1 MTNALTDLRII
12 ELGEGPAIGMAG
24 MIMADFGAE
33 VLRIDRTETGCV
45 AYLPAATMWARGMV
59 SHTLDL
65 DQQGDLAELSALMA
79 GADVLL
85 TNWRGNALRNAGLS
99 FETLHRHH
107 PHLVHCQITG
117 FGSRGPLA
125 ELPGYEHLVAAYAGR
140 MRQFTGIVDRP
151 GPVMSA
157 VQVGVHAAAQ
167 SAVAG
172 TLAALLRR
180 EQTGIGRRVETS
192 LLQGMLPYEMGAMIG
207 QQFPEQFATIVPAMS
222 ITDTPPPPS
231 LYYHPA
237 QAGDGRW
244 MQFGNLLPHLFDN
257 FLIATDLIDVLAD
270 PAFDAKQMLLRPEE
284 SQEAFR
290 ERMLRRVQEQASSEW
305 MANFIA
311 DGGIVATTYQ
321 TTQQALQDPDV
332 TANGHVIPMGEDGV
346 QLGPLARLSAT
357 PAEPGRAAADIEELR
372 TRWRSTPRPST
383 PGEPD
388 GPLPLSGIRVIELAT
403 IIAAP
408 IGASFLAD
416 MGADVIKVEQIGGDP
431 FRSMLDGLGA
441 SRVNVGKRSISLNLK
456 TEQGKQAVQRLISQA
471 DVLIHNYRPG
481 VPEKLGFGYDQLR
494 EANPALVY
502 LQANGYGPDGPGAQR
517 PSTHPIPGAA
527 MGGVVYQMGDRL
539 PESLQDFTELR
550 TWTSRLMRANELNPD
565 PNTGLVVASAAMLG
579 LAARQRTGEGQLV
592 LVDMFGANAYANADD
607 FLNYPGKPSRAMPD
621 ELMHGFGALYR
632 LYECLDGQWVFL
644 AIPTEKER
652 AEFITALRESGVEPP
667 TAAILNA
674 NDKTASAA
682 LADLLAQRTADAWQ
696 DMLSA
701 KGIACV
707 RADGHTPALF
717 WPQDDQTQAMGFV
730 AKAVHPRLGP
740 YTRHGPLVQ
749 FDGSTRGLAG
759 PPLAG
764 QHNEELLAESGFSA
778 DEISDMN
785 ANGIIWAE

>member
-1 MTNALTDLRII
+1 MSSALTDLRII

-33 VLRIDRTETGCV
+33 VLRIERSEPGCT
-45 AYLPAATMWARGMV
+45 AKLPAAPMWSRGKV
-59 SHTLDL
+59 SYTLDL
-65 DQQGDLAELSALMA
+65 NQQGDLPELSALLA

-85 TNWRGNALRNAGLS
+85 TNWRGNALSKAGLS
-99 FETLHRHH
+99 FETLHGQY
-107 PHLVHCQITG
+107 PQLVHCHITG
-117 FGSRGPLA
+117 FGGRGPLA

-172 TLAALLRR
+172 TLAALLHR
-180 EQTGIGRRVETS
+180 EQTGTGRRVETS

-207 QQFPEQFATIVPAMS
+207 HQFPEQFANIMPAMA

-257 FLIATDLIDVLAD
+257 FLIATDLIDVLTD
-270 PAFDAKQMLLRPEE
+270 PAFDAKQMLLRPQER
-284 SQEAFR
+284 QEAFR
-290 ERMLRRVQEQASSEW
+290 ERMLTRIQERASSDW
-305 MANFIA
+305 MTDFIA
-311 DGGIVATTYQ
+311 DGSIVGTTYQ

-332 TANGHVIPMGEDGV
+332 TANGHVIPMGKDGV

-372 TRWRSTPRPST
+372 ARWRSTPQPST
-383 PGEPD
+383 SGEPN
-388 GPLPLSGIRVIELAT
+388 GALPLSGIRVIELAT

-416 MGADVIKVEQIGGDP
+416 MGADVIKVEQVGGDP

-456 TEQGKQAVQRLISQA
+456 TAEGKEAVQRLIAGA

-494 EANPALVY
+494 ETNPRLVY

-539 PESLQDFTELR
+539 PESLQDFAELH

-579 LAARQRTGEGQLV
+579 LAARQRTGSGQRV

-621 ELMHGFGALYR
+621 ELMHGFSALYR
-632 LYECLDGQWVFL
+632 LYKCLDEQWVFL
-644 AIPTEKER
+644 AIPSKKER
-652 AEFITALRESGVEPP
+652 TEFITALRESGVEPP
-667 TAAILNA
+667 TAEILNG
-674 NDKTASAA
+674 NDETAAAA

-696 DMLSA
+696 DMLTA

-707 RADGHTPALF
+707 RADGQIPALF
-717 WPQDDQTQAMGFV
+717 WPQDVQTREMGFV
-730 AKAVHPRLGP
+730 ANAVHPRLGP

-749 FDGSTRGLAG
+749 FDGSTQGLAG

-764 QHNEELLAESGFSA
+764 QHNEELLAEAGFSA
-778 DEISDMN
+778 DEISNMQ
-785 ANGIIWAE
+785 AAGVIWAE

>member
-1 MTNALTDLRII
+1 MTCALTDLRII

-33 VLRIDRTETGCV
+33 VVRIERSEPGHT
-45 AYLPAATMWARGMV
+45 AKLPAAPMWSRGKV
-59 SHTLDL
+59 SYPLDL
-65 DQQGDLAELSALMA
+65 TQQGDLEELSGLLDA
-79 GADVLL
+79 ADVLL
-85 TNWRGNALRNAGLS
+85 TNWRGKALSKAGLG
-99 FETLHRHH
+99 FATLHRKF
-107 PHLVHCQITG
+107 PRLVHCHITG
-117 FGSRGPLA
+117 FGGRGPLA

-172 TLAALLRR
+172 TLAALLHR
-180 EQTGIGRRVETS
+180 EQTGTGRRVETS

-207 QQFPEQFATIVPAMS
+207 HQFPEKFANMMPAMA
-222 ITDTPPPPS
+222 ITDRPPPPS

-257 FLIATDLIDVLAD
+257 FLIATDLIDVLTD

-284 SQEAFR
+284 RQEEFR
-290 ERMLRRVQEQASSEW
+290 EHMLKRIQERASSEW
-305 MANFIA
+305 MAKFIA

-332 TANGHVIPMGEDGV
+332 TANGHVIPMGDDGV

-357 PAEPGRAAADIEELR
+357 PAEPGRAGGDIEQLQ
-372 TRWRSTPRPST
+372 TRWRSTPQAST
-383 PGEPD
+383 SGEPN
-388 GPLPLSGIRVIELAT
+388 GALPLSGIRVIELAT

-456 TEQGKQAVQRLISQA
+456 TEQGKEAVQRLIAGA

-494 EANPALVY
+494 ETNPRLVY

-539 PESLQDFTELR
+539 PESLQDFAELH

-579 LAARQRTGEGQLV
+579 LAARQRTGAGQRV

-607 FLNYPGKPSRAMPD
+607 FLNYPGKPSRTMPD
-621 ELMHGFGALYR
+621 ELMHGFSALYR
-632 LYECLDGQWVFL
+632 LYECLDEQWVFL
-644 AIPTEKER
+644 AIPSNKER
-652 AEFITALRESGVEPP
+652 TEFITALRESGVEPP
-667 TAAILNA
+667 SAEILDGNDETA
-674 NDKTASAA
+674 TAV
-682 LADLLAQRTADAWQ
+682 LAELLAQRTADAWQ
-696 DMLSA
+696 DMLTA

-707 RADGHTPALF
+707 RADGLIPALF
-717 WPQDDQTQAMGFV
+717 WPQDDQAREMGFV

-740 YTRHGPLVQ
+740 YTRHGPVVQ
-749 FDGSTRGLAG
+749 FDGSTQGLAG

-764 QHNEELLAESGFSA
+764 QHNEELLAEAGFSA
-778 DEISDMN
+778 DEITEMK
-785 ANGIIWAE
+785 AAGVIWAE